1 MAYLIKT
8 PCGIVQGTKSSI
20 PGAVAFK
27 GIRYA
32 TAGRWEYPQLVTSW
46 EGVYDASQY
55 GPCCWQN
62 RAFESEEGNFYYREF
77 R

>member
-8 PCGIVQGTKSSI
+8 PCGIVQGTAGEI
-20 PGAVAFK
+20 PGVVAFK

-46 EGVYDASQY
+46 EGVYDASEY
-55 GPCCWQN
+55 GSCCWQE
-62 RAFESEEGNFYYREF
+62 RAFQTE
-77 R
+77 